1 MNAVV
6 LARLKTYL
14 EHYLHYLPDESNAIV
29 SKVRALALMAGH
41 DIDFRFATA
50 GLGAGPEARVASR
63 LITYALVGSHGTETT
78 EYEIRRQVERW
89 LLAKPALATQF

>member
-6 LARLKTYL
+6 LARLKTFL
-14 EHYLHYLPDESNAIV
+14 QHNLHYQPDQANAII
-29 SKVRALALMAGH
+29 SKVRTLALMAGY
-41 DIDFRFATA
+41 DIDFRFALA

-78 EYEIRRQVERW
+78 EYEIRRQIERW
-89 LLAKPALATQF
+89 LLAKPTLARQF